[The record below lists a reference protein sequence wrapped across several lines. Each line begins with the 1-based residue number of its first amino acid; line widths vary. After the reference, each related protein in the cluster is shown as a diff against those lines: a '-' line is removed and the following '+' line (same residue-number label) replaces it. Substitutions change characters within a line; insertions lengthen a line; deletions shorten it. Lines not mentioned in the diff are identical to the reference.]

1 MTTMDDEFPKI
12 DRAHSIPLNRNCWT
26 DDPEITDLVSRLAG
40 EIGIG
45 DLEKK
50 GNKKP
55 KLTATGMLLILV
67 TDLYSNWKLD
77 PTLSI
82 GFSKNNNS
90 YKVKSRYNKAGV
102 SPQIIEIVKRMVEY
116 GFLEEVKGH
125 HDKSGGSNSFT
136 ARIRP
141 SLKLRSAFQQLET
154 DLYSIDHHKHAELII
169 LRTKFKDENGHD
181 WKENIEYADTEL
193 TDQWREQVKAYNSLL
208 KRTFIDIPT
217 LSEPFIKAKIEKGD
231 RTGQDMIVS
240 IGPDNKHVHRVFNGI
255 EEDNFHKGGRFF
267 GGWWLQVPKAYRKL
281 IHLNDQ
287 PTVEVDYKAI
297 HPNLLLSEPELDPY
311 TLDQM
316 VLPEVFNNKD
326 DQRSAVKG
334 VVLMAINAT
343 SAEEAFGAFR
353 QSKKEGDRMRRLTNQ
368 QLQKLLD
375 AFTDKYPEIKNA
387 LNTGQGL
394 YLMNLDSQIA
404 NMIIDYYTKQNI
416 PILCIHDSFIID
428 WKREAELRRFMHM
441 ASVQVKGKA
450 IQQDAKKNEKTFG
463 FKLNANPPL
472 QSGATT
478 MTVSLPR
485 RVDRTHQYLERRERH
500 QKMMKI
506 T

>member
-1 MTTMDDEFPKI
+1 MTTTEGDFPKI
-12 DRAHSIPLNRNCWT
+12 DRANSVPLNRNCWT
-26 DDPEITDLVSRLAG
+26 DDPAIADLVTRLAE
-40 EIGIG
+40 EIKIG

-55 KLTATGMLLILV
+55 KLPATGMLLILV
-67 TDLYSNWKLD
+67 ADLYSNWKLD
-77 PTLSI
+77 PTQSI

-102 SPQIIEIVKRMVEY
+102 SPQIIEIVERLVDY
-116 GFLEEVKGH
+116 GYLDEVKGH
-125 HDKSGGSNSFT
+125 HDKSGGGNSFT

-141 SLKLRSAFQQLET
+141 SLKLRSAFQRLGT

-169 LRTKFKDENGHD
+169 LRQKFTDEKGHD

-193 TDQWREQVKAYNSLL
+193 TNQWREQIKAYNSLL
-208 KRTFIDIPT
+208 TRTFIDIPT
-217 LSEPFIKAKIEKGD
+217 LSEPFIRIKIEEGE
-231 RTGQDMIVS
+231 RTGEDMIVS
-240 IGPDNKHVHRVFNGI
+240 IGPDNKHVHRVFNGSVT
-255 EEDNFHKGGRFF
+255 DNFQKGGRFF
-267 GGWWLQVPKAYRKL
+267 GGWWLQVPKAYRPL
-281 IHLNDQ
+281 IYINNE

-297 HPNLLLSEPELDPY
+297 HPNLLLTDPERDPY
-311 TLDQM
+311 NLDRI
-316 VLPEVFNNKD
+316 VLPEVFNNID

-334 VVLMAINAT
+334 VVLMAINAK

-375 AFTDKYPEIKNA
+375 AFTDKYPEIKDA

-404 NMIIDYYTKQNI
+404 NMIIDYYTKQDI
-416 PILCIHDSFIID
+416 PILCIHDSFIIN
-428 WKREAELRRFMHM
+428 WKREEELRHIMGM
-441 ASVQVKGKA
+441 ASVQVNGKP
-450 IQQDAKKNEKTFG
+450 IQQDAKKNDKKFT
-463 FKLNANPPL
+463 FKLDANPPL
-472 QSGATT
+472 QSGATS
-478 MTVSLPR
+478 MTLSVPK
-485 RVDRTHQYLERRERH
+485 RVDRTPQYIERWETHQR
-500 QKMMKI
+500 QMKV